1 MDGKR
6 RLVAIAA
13 VVGIAAGASVA
24 AAQTPADSSRA
35 SKPAGPNATDS
46 YDEQFARF
54 LAEARSTAARP
65 GEGWGWMTGLSLD
78 ARARRVNDL
87 LTIRVVESIAASGAA
102 DSALAKASDAK
113 ASVTSMFGAEKKLP
127 SIVDPTNL
135 AALKADTNFKGSGT
149 TNRKGDLTANLTARV
164 SEVLPN
170 GDLVVEGVRAIE
182 INGDRQIVVLSGVV
196 RVADIAPGNTVLST
210 SIGQLRIR
218 YFGNGLMKDN
228 LKPGWLVRVLN
239 KIF

>member
-1 MDGKR
+1 M
-6 RLVAIAA
+6 LVAIAA
-13 VVGIAAGASVA
+13 IVGIVATASVA
-24 AAQTPADSSRA
+24 GAQTASDAKA
-35 SKPAGPNATDS
+35 SKPAKPATTDN

-54 LAEARSTAARP
+54 LQEARSTAARP
-65 GEGWGWMTGLSLD
+65 ADSWAWMTGLSLD
-78 ARARRVNDL
+78 QRARRVNDL
-87 LTIRVVESIAASGAA
+87 ITIRVVESIAASGTA

-113 ASVTSMFGAEKKLP
+113 AAVTGMFGAEKKLP
-127 SIVDPTNL
+127 SMIDPTNL
-135 AALKADTNFKGSGT
+135 AALKTDTTFKGSGT
-149 TNRKGDLTANLTARV
+149 TNRSGDLTANVTARV

-196 RVADIAPGNTVLST
+196 RVADIAPSNTVLST